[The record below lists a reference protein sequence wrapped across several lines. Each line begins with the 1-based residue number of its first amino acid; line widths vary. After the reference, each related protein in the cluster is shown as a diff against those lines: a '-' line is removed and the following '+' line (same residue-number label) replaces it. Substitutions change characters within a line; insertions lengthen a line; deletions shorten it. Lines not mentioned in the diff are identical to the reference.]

1 MSNNSTDLNDSLKTE
16 SEKKKRVSDEK
27 SRENSSISTS
37 QMNILTICYDNGVS
51 CKECPNHNKLMCQL
65 DYKDSLIF
73 AWPFLS
79 FIVILVWGIIHSMN
93 QGNLRWFGVVIFIVL
108 YLSYGFFFF
117 NIWESKILCSHCPFY
132 VIDDSK
138 TLKCYANYGF
148 LKSAKYNPAP
158 ISKSEQ
164 YQFIIGASLLF
175 IIPLI
180 FLLIIQE
187 FIFVGLVGLFYII
200 FFLNTSNNSCK
211 KCPNFSCILNRVPQ
225 DWRDEYLRRNSVMC
239 EAWEKDG
246 YKLDKSPEI

>member
-1 MSNNSTDLNDSLKTE
+1 MSNKSTDLNDPLKTE
-16 SEKKKRVSDEK
+16 SASNLSSNV
-27 SRENSSISTS
+27 ENSQEISPMSTS
-37 QMNILTICYDNGVS
+37 QVNVLTICYDNGVS
-51 CKECPNHNKLMCQL
+51 CKDCPNHNKLMCQL

-79 FIVILVWGIIHSMN
+79 FIGILVWGIIRSMN
-93 QGNLRWFGVVIFIVL
+93 QGNLGWLGLAIFIVF

-175 IIPLI
+175 VIPLI
-180 FLLIIQE
+180 FLLIVQE
-187 FIFVGLVGLFYII
+187 FLFAGLVALFYII

-225 DWRDEYLRRNSVMC
+225 DWKDEYLRRNPVMR
-239 EAWEKDG
+239 EAWEKAANR
-246 YKLDKSPEI
+246 